1 METTNRTEEVDMTNP
16 STSLAPA
23 HPAASF
29 KIKMH
34 HVCLV
39 VADLEATR
47 DFYVGA
53 LGFTEIIRPTDFVFH
68 GAYFHNGDVEVH
80 VVRESKP
87 GKLKAE
93 AIAWDHD
100 ELRTGL
106 CSHFAV
112 MVDSFEPFL
121 DALAKRGESRV
132 GGPRVRD
139 DFVEQIY
146 ISDPDGNI
154 IELLTQHDEATGRQ
168 RRLDIFDQGIAVPV
182 APGYPLIDPRVK
194 FGPNG

>member
-1 METTNRTEEVDMTNP
+1 MGPLTADTRKETINLKEAVEMAN
-16 STSLAPA
+16 STM
-23 HPAASF
+23 SF
-29 KIKMH
+29 KMAMH

-39 VADLEATR
+39 VSDLQATR
-47 DFYVGA
+47 DFYVDA

-68 GAYFHNGDVEVH
+68 GAYFHNGNVEVH
-80 VVRESKP
+80 VVQESAP
-87 GKLKAE
+87 GKLKKE
-93 AIAWDHD
+93 SITWDHD

-154 IELLTQHDEATGRQ
+154 IELLTQHSEVVGRQ

-182 APGYPLIDPRVK
+182 APGYPVIDPREK
-194 FGPNG
+194 FGVNG

>member
-1 METTNRTEEVDMTNP
+1 MTMAN
-16 STSLAPA
+16 STM
-23 HPAASF
+23 SF
-29 KIKMH
+29 KMAMH

-39 VADLEATR
+39 VSDLQATR
-47 DFYVGA
+47 DFYVDA

-68 GAYFHNGDVEVH
+68 GAYFHNGNVEVH
-80 VVRESKP
+80 VVQESTP
-87 GKLKAE
+87 GKLKKE
-93 AIAWDHD
+93 SIVWDHD

-154 IELLTQHDEATGRQ
+154 IELLTQHSEEAGRQ

-182 APGYPLIDPRVK
+182 APGYPVIDPREK
-194 FGPNG
+194 FGVNG